1 MKKLPKFKNLEEEI
15 RFWDTHNIL
24 EYTEESDE
32 LILGGP
38 KTETVNVRIESQV
51 KQKIEEY
58 SRKNRVDTSDMIR
71 GWIYEGLER
80 EISGQLTGVDS
91 SAGLYVDSLSA
102 DVEEIKKGI
111 YDLTSRLAGRDPS
124 RLGTA
129 ARPQKKVAAKKKTAA
144 KKR

>member
-1 MKKLPKFKNLEEEI
+1 MKKLPKFKNIEEES
-15 RFWDTHNIL
+15 RFWDTHDII

-38 KTETVNVRIESQV
+38 KTETLNVRVESQV

-58 SRKNRVDTSDMIR
+58 SRKNRIDMSDILR

-91 SAGLYVDSLSA
+91 SAGLYIDSLSD
-102 DVEEIKKGI
+102 DVKEIKKSI
-111 YDLTSRLAGRDPS
+111 YDLTSRLGSKDPS
-124 RLGTA
+124 RFEA
-129 ARPQKKVAAKKKTAA
+129 AVHPRKKVAAKKKAA
-144 KKR
+144 TKKR